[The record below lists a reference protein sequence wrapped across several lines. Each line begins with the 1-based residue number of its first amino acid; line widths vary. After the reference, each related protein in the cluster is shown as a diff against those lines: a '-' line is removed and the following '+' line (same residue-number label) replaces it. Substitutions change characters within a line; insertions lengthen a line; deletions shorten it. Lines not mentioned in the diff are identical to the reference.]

1 MKSSNVML
9 ESPSVAFSSL
19 LLPSSQ
25 ALNLTVSFHKCS
37 GRLFLSHPQGLV
49 FGPDPCRGL
58 TVLHPQVHPSLSQ
71 VDILKQTRSSHCP
84 EETSPCPSLYDGLY
98 TRQVVTSV
106 TAPHSPHTLTS
117 DTLTPHTPYTICYT
131 HHTHLHHTHT
141 PYTPCALHTHSHH
154 THTPSHSPP
163 FPRDAV
169 VGGKPRLPHAHVE
182 EVAHDREH
190 WGWSQKRILL
200 TGQSLFSL

>member
-1 MKSSNVML
+1 MPRAQVCEDVCPARGERGWAGAGGSWSKRSLTHTYTPHVSHTPCTPHTLISHTHIPETRATHAIHKHHTHYTVIPHHTHTQMIH
-9 ESPSVAFSSL
+9 SL
-19 LLPSSQ
+19 LYTPHT
-25 ALNLTVSFHKCS
+25 LT
-37 GRLFLSHPQGLV
+37 
-49 FGPDPCRGL
+49 
-58 TVLHPQVHPSLSQ
+58 
-71 VDILKQTRSSHCP
+71 
-84 EETSPCPSLYDGLY
+84 
-98 TRQVVTSV
+98 
-106 TAPHSPHTLTS
+106 PHSPHTLTS

-163 FPRDAV
+163 FTRDAV

>member
-1 MKSSNVML
+1 MPRAQVCEDVCPARGERGWAGAGGSWSKRSLTHTYTPHVSHTPCTPHTLISHTHIPETRATHAIHKHHTHYTVIPHHTHTQMIH
-9 ESPSVAFSSL
+9 SL
-19 LLPSSQ
+19 LYTPHT
-25 ALNLTVSFHKCS
+25 LT
-37 GRLFLSHPQGLV
+37 
-49 FGPDPCRGL
+49 
-58 TVLHPQVHPSLSQ
+58 
-71 VDILKQTRSSHCP
+71 
-84 EETSPCPSLYDGLY
+84 
-98 TRQVVTSV
+98 
-106 TAPHSPHTLTS
+106 PHSPHTLTS

>member
-1 MKSSNVML
+1 MPRAQVCEDVCPARGERGWAGAGGSWSKRSLTHTYTPHVSHTPCTPHTLISHTHIPETRATHAIHKHHTHYTVIPHHTHTQMIH
-9 ESPSVAFSSL
+9 SL
-19 LLPSSQ
+19 LYTPHT
-25 ALNLTVSFHKCS
+25 LT
-37 GRLFLSHPQGLV
+37 
-49 FGPDPCRGL
+49 
-58 TVLHPQVHPSLSQ
+58 
-71 VDILKQTRSSHCP
+71 
-84 EETSPCPSLYDGLY
+84 
-98 TRQVVTSV
+98 
-106 TAPHSPHTLTS
+106 PHSPHTLTS

-131 HHTHLHHTHT
+131 HHTHLHHTHM

>member
-1 MKSSNVML
+1 MPRAQVCEDVCPARGERGWAGAGGSWSKRSLTHTYTPHVSHTPCTPHTLISHTHIPETRATHAIHKHHTHYTVIPHHTHTQMIH
-9 ESPSVAFSSL
+9 SL
-19 LLPSSQ
+19 LYTPHT
-25 ALNLTVSFHKCS
+25 LT
-37 GRLFLSHPQGLV
+37 
-49 FGPDPCRGL
+49 
-58 TVLHPQVHPSLSQ
+58 
-71 VDILKQTRSSHCP
+71 
-84 EETSPCPSLYDGLY
+84 
-98 TRQVVTSV
+98 
-106 TAPHSPHTLTS
+106 PHSPHTLTS

-131 HHTHLHHTHT
+131 HHTHLHHTHM

-200 TGQSLFSL
+200 TRQSLFSL

>member
-58 TVLHPQVHPSLSQ
+58 TVLHPQVHPSLSP

-106 TAPHSPHTLTS
+106 TAPHSPHTPWLHSSLSRTIAPVRRPVHP
-117 DTLTPHTPYTICYT
+117 DPTQTP
-131 HHTHLHHTHT
+131 
-141 PYTPCALHTHSHH
+141 
-154 THTPSHSPP
+154 PP
-163 FPRDAV
+163 
-169 VGGKPRLPHAHVE
+169 
-182 EVAHDREH
+182 
-190 WGWSQKRILL
+190 
-200 TGQSLFSL
+200 T